1 MVRIL
6 ARPTLRRGTSSR
18 LNCCS
23 AKKALTPP
31 EQARYS
37 FRCASHNNPK
47 LPQTGTPFMPEAR
60 PTFFDFDVT
69 KMMAD
74 FRFRPF
80 DLEAVMAYQ
89 RRNIEAFSQANQ
101 LAVEGMQAVAKR
113 QIEITRQAVEDVS
126 ALLRD
131 LAQPASAEDRIA
143 KNTEYAKQMLEK
155 SVNNGREITM
165 LATKAGSEAA
175 EVLRKRATEGLDE
188 FRDLA
193 KQQAAR

>member
-1 MVRIL
+1 M
-6 ARPTLRRGTSSR
+6 S
-18 LNCCS
+18 
-23 AKKALTPP
+23 
-31 EQARYS
+31 
-37 FRCASHNNPK
+37 
-47 LPQTGTPFMPEAR
+47 EAR

-74 FRFRPF
+74 FRFRPV
-80 DLEAVMAYQ
+80 DLEALMAYQ

-113 QIEITRQAVEDVS
+113 QIEITRQAIEDVS

-155 SVNNGREITM
+155 SVTNGREITM

-175 EVLRKRATEGLDE
+175 DVLRKRATEGLDE

-193 KQQAAR
+193 KQQAVR